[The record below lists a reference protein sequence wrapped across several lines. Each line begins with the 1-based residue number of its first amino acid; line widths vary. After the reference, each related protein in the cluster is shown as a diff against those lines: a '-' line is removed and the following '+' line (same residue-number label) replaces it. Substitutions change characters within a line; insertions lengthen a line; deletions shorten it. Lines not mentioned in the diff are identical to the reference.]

1 MTAPHNKRSPHGRR
15 AMANYMHL
23 GRTAMESHYRM
34 AVDNLPQGE
43 PYPSL
48 GNFDTKQAWAWI
60 KNWVKA
66 TYKTDIE
73 SIFIPADRRH
83 SFDPYPATGE
93 QGHYDLKSLGALN
106 AMVQSVSLLPEI
118 GEREQIRPRRLRTEW
133 SPVRCLS

>member
-60 KNWVKA
+60 K
-66 TYKTDIE
+66 TGL
-73 SIFIPADRRH
+73 RRPTRPTSNRF
-83 SFDPYPATGE
+83 SFRRIDGTR
-93 QGHYDLKSLGALN
+93 L
-106 AMVQSVSLLPEI
+106 I
-118 GEREQIRPRRLRTEW
+118 RIRPPENRVTTT
-133 SPVRCLS
+133 